1 MKKSEAKK
9 IIESNLKIKINKI
22 FDKSRGYDHKVYIA
36 ESDKQDVVIR
46 IPVKEKN
53 KLFAQA
59 WAFKEWFKLGIP
71 VPKILVMTDKY
82 LIEERIYGTDM
93 DEIKLNSKQ
102 RKNIYYELGKH
113 AKKMHTIKT
122 KKFGY
127 IVKEFEGETDSWK
140 DWIYVD
146 FCSNLS
152 ELQKANLIDRELLEK
167 SKKYID
173 ENKNILSNVEPKLLH
188 GDLTPK
194 NLIINNGKLSGIID
208 ASDSISGDPYYD
220 IAIANISANKEAK
233 FFNEGYGDI
242 DTSKVKFYTVY
253 YSMWLLN
260 FFGIIQKMEKE
271 FKLFYD
277 FLKFSL

>member
-1 MKKSEAKK
+1 MNKSEAKK
-9 IIESNLKIKINKI
+9 IIESELKISVKKI
-22 FDKSRGYDHKVYIA
+22 FDNSRGYDHKVYIA
-36 ESDKQDVVIR
+36 ESDKKDVVIR
-46 IPVKEKN
+46 IPINEKN

-71 VPKILVMTDKY
+71 VPKILVMNNKY
-82 LIEERIYGTDM
+82 LIEERVYGTDM
-93 DEIKLNSKQ
+93 DETDLNSNQ
-102 RKNIYYELGKH
+102 RKSIYSELGKY
-113 AKKMHTIKT
+113 AKKMHSIKT

-127 IVKEFEGETDSWK
+127 IVKEFEGETNSWH
-140 DWIYVD
+140 DWIYDD
-146 FCSNLS
+146 FSSNLN
-152 ELQKANLIDRELLEK
+152 ELQKANIVDKNLLNK
-167 SKKYID
+167 SKEFID
-173 ENKNILSNVEPKLLH
+173 KQKGFLNNVEPRLLH

-194 NLIINNGKLSGIID
+194 NLIIKNGKLSGIID

-242 DTSKVKFYTVY
+242 DTSKVKFYTIY

-260 FFGIIQKMEKE
+260 FFGLIQKMEKE